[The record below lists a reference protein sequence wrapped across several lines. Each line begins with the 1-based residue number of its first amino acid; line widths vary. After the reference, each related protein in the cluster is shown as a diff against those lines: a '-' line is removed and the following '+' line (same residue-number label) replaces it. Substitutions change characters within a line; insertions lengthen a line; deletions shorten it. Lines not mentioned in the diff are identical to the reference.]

1 MAGKAKFRKTY
12 GNKLK
17 DQTTNIKTL
26 YSLSGSKSTPTA
38 STMSFGVAGG
48 SASPPNIDEYAKLK
62 TMGDSMIGAIAYIP
76 KATTI
81 SNGEIDVAGGD
92 AGSTTDNYTSYL
104 IVAGQGNANDDLV
117 TIANPTHAGQIL
129 NIQAIVTTDITLKHN
144 TGNIYIPSGSD
155 HTISAGDTASLIW
168 DITVHANKWVLLGG
182 GDSSSSLLSSVNTW
196 TGVNTFTANSTSITS
211 TNIYLGDQSSDTINI
226 TGTASHQGDIDMN
239 TWDIYAVDRVKF
251 SQTEGSGDSLA
262 NTDTGIEAIYSSGN
276 PYGMRLNI
284 PTANYAIFQIT
295 RGGTEKFAVNAL
307 GLSMNDTLSMT
318 SNKITNLATPTSDY
332 DASTKKYVDDNAG
345 GTNDTRYARK
355 ESGNSVTILANWT
368 MAGDTTLGNQTSD
381 EVNIKGKVDFTG
393 NTSTITLGYAPI
405 PTGYINIKIGGS
417 SKRLYYYAG

>member
-129 NIQAIVTTDITLKHN
+129 NIQAIITTDITAKRICLGETVN
-144 TGNIYIPSGSD
+144 CFRLNLP
-155 HTISAGDTASLIW
+155 SLI
-168 DITVHANKWVLLGG
+168 N
-182 GDSSSSLLSSVNTW
+182 
-196 TGVNTFTANSTSITS
+196 
-211 TNIYLGDQSSDTINI
+211 
-226 TGTASHQGDIDMN
+226 M
-239 TWDIYAVDRVKF
+239 
-251 SQTEGSGDSLA
+251 
-262 NTDTGIEAIYSSGN
+262 
-276 PYGMRLNI
+276 
-284 PTANYAIFQIT
+284 
-295 RGGTEKFAVNAL
+295 
-307 GLSMNDTLSMT
+307 
-318 SNKITNLATPTSDY
+318 
-332 DASTKKYVDDNAG
+332 
-345 GTNDTRYARK
+345 
-355 ESGNSVTILANWT
+355 IL
-368 MAGDTTLGNQTSD
+368 
-381 EVNIKGKVDFTG
+381 
-393 NTSTITLGYAPI
+393 
-405 PTGYINIKIGGS
+405 
-417 SKRLYYYAG
+417 